1 MDGKRYIRGGAIEYT
16 DETLS
21 IDDLWFD
28 PANPRIHSELE
39 KSQHLS
45 ANELQ
50 EKIIKILGDK
60 EKIST
65 LKSAITDANGP
76 LDPLLV
82 KPRSEGGYV
91 VIEGN
96 RRLAAYKT
104 IIKEKEDADAGLIKK
119 LQTIKCE
126 LYTSISLE
134 QEFALLN
141 ILHLRGRKKW
151 SAFEK
156 ANYLYR
162 QWEHFHR
169 NIEEVAKLASE
180 RPSSVE
186 KQIQTVEFMKKH
198 SANHTRYG
206 FYHSIFANREFR
218 SVWYNDEKLRLRLH
232 ATILETLEQVEHIKS
247 LTMVVFRSLITL
259 LFKDRVTTIEFR
271 DKPKE
276 PGITYASMLRAAA
289 TKASPYTRLQG
300 HTEKLQEFVSWLAVN
315 QEILETVISK
325 CKKEEPDALEEA
337 SEILEELGTTLEEYT
352 AAFDKGKSDRPAA

>member
-1 MDGKRYIRGGAIEYT
+1 MDGKKYIRGGAIEYT
-16 DETLS
+16 VETLS

-39 KSQHLS
+39 KSRHLS

-50 EKIIKILGDK
+50 EKIRGILD
-60 EKIST
+60 EKGKVGT
-65 LKSAITDANGP
+65 LKSAITDAEGP

-82 KPRSEGGYV
+82 KPRAEGGYV

-104 IIKEKEDADAGLIKK
+104 IIDEGADSGLIKK
-119 LQTIKCE
+119 LQTIPCE
-126 LYTSISLE
+126 LFASISPE

-162 QWEHFHR
+162 QWEYFR
-169 NIEEVAKLASE
+169 GDIEEVAKLASE

-186 KQIQTVEFMKKH
+186 KQIQTVDFMKKH
-198 SANHTRYG
+198 NADHTRYG

-218 SVWYNDEKLRLRLH
+218 SVWYHDEKLRLRLH
-232 ATILETLEQVEHIKS
+232 ATISETPEQVGHSKP

-259 LFKDRVTTIEFR
+259 LFKNRVATIEFR

-289 TKASPYTRLQG
+289 TKASPYTRMQG
-300 HTEKLQEFVSWLAVN
+300 HTEKLQEFVAWLAVN
-315 QEILETVISK
+315 KEILDTVIDK
-325 CKKEEPDALEEA
+325 CKDEEPDALEEA
-337 SEILEELGTTLEEYT
+337 GAILDELGMTLEEYA
-352 AAFDKGKSDRPAA
+352 AAFDKGKSDLSAA